1 MPPKRKKAL
10 GRGMAQLVDGSF
22 SSIVEPA
29 SGREQQHA
37 PATPPVE
44 QPAAARD
51 DGAPAPAPGAAAPQ
65 PAPAR
70 PPAAP
75 QRPAPPPAPAKAS
88 PSPSPPSPGAAQTAA
103 RAFDV
108 VSVSSGKGGTGKSI
122 LTTNLGVLLAA
133 DTRTTILD
141 ADLGLANVHILYNLM
156 PRYNASHVIS
166 GEKQLEEIMMKG
178 PRGVNVIPGGSG
190 IPELATLTEMMFGS
204 LVEGMAS
211 LDQST
216 DLLLVDTP
224 SGIDPQ
230 SLVFLLASDQ
240 VLVVTTEDITA
251 MTDAYAVIKTVL
263 TRRPNATVALVVNQ
277 ARSYP
282 DGMETFQK
290 VAHVARKF
298 LGRELGLGGIIP
310 FDETIERSVAE
321 RVPVCVGHPASPAA
335 RAIVSIAGR
344 VSAFHTKS
352 PRTGPPFTARLK
364 GLLSGPPA
372 SPR

>member
-1 MPPKRKKAL
+1 
-10 GRGMAQLVDGSF
+10 MAQLVEGSF

-29 SGREQQHA
+29 GAQ
-37 PATPPVE
+37 P
-44 QPAAARD
+44 PAAQ
-51 DGAPAPAPGAAAPQ
+51 PAPGPKRPPEPKPEPPSATRRQ
-65 PAPAR
+65 PAPSHS
-70 PPAAP
+70 
-75 QRPAPPPAPAKAS
+75 PAPRPEASADQPAPVVVVPPKAVD
-88 PSPSPPSPGAAQTAA
+88 PDAGPG

-122 LTTNLGVLLAA
+122 LTTNLGVLLAG

-141 ADLGLANVHILYNLM
+141 ADLGLANVHILYNMM
-156 PRYNASHVIS
+156 PRFNASHVIS

-204 LVEGMAS
+204 LVDGMAT
-211 LDQST
+211 LDRST

-224 SGIDPQ
+224 SGIDRQ

-321 RVPVCVGHPASPAA
+321 RVPVCIGHPASPAA

-364 GLLSGPPA
+364 GLLSSQA
-372 SPR
+372 LNLR